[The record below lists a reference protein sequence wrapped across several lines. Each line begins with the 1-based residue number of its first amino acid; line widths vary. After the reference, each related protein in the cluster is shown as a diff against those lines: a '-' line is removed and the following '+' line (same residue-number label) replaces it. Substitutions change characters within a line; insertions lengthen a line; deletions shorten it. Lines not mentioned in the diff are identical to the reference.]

1 MTAMFV
7 KVTVA
12 VLGCP
17 KLATDYAAKGGAQSG
32 AIAVIREGA
41 FCVAADVQV
50 DVLDVAGKGGF

>member
-1 MTAMFV
+1 MFV